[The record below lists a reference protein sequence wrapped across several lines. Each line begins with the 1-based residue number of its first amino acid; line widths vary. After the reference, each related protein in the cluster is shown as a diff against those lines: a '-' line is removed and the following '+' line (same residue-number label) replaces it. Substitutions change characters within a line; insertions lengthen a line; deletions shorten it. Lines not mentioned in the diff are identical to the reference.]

1 MKALKKIIISNRQS
15 ILLLIFILLIFIIKF
30 NFFMNT
36 YVVLKNNIH
45 QRLENDYGY
54 CYPMG
59 YGFVK
64 DSLKK
69 FNLKGENIIY
79 VNNNNY
85 PSSQIFTFSFKSN
98 EANKIFFL
106 NHKIEEVKK
115 KIKNFK
121 ILYSS
126 SNCHL
131 IELE

>member
-1 MKALKKIIISNRQS
+1 MKALKKIIISNQQYL
-15 ILLLIFILLIFIIKF
+15 LLLIFILLILIIKL
-30 NFFMNT
+30 NFFKNT
-36 YVVLKNNIH
+36 YIVLKNNIN

-79 VNNNNY
+79 INKNNY
-85 PSSQIFTFSFKSN
+85 PSSKIFTFSFKSN
-98 EANKIFFL
+98 EVNKIFFL
-106 NHKIEEVKK
+106 NHKVGEIKK

-131 IELE
+131 VELE

>member
-1 MKALKKIIISNRQS
+1 MKPLKKIFISNRQN
-15 ILLLIFILLIFIIKF
+15 ILLLTFILLIFIIKF
-30 NFFMNT
+30 NFFINT
-36 YVVLKNNIH
+36 YIVLKNNIH

-59 YGFVK
+59 YGFVN

-79 VNNNNY
+79 INNNNY
-85 PSSQIFTFSFKSN
+85 PSSQIFTFSFKSK

-106 NHKIEEVKK
+106 NYKIEEIKK

-121 ILYSS
+121 ILYSL